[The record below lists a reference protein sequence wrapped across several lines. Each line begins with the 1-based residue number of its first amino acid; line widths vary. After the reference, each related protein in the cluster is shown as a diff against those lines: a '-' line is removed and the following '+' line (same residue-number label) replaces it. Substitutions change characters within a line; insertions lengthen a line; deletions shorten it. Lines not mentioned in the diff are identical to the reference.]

1 MLLLGVMFT
10 LHPAQAWAQQAAP
23 AQAAPSM
30 AARNV
35 TPNTNLV
42 SPEVHPDGTVTF
54 RIWAPD
60 AKNVKVFSAEGTK
73 AVPGTTAE
81 QAKIAEAGVPL
92 VKSEDGVWTA
102 TLGPFPPGA
111 YRYTFQVD
119 GVSTTD
125 PKNPASSETLN
136 AVRSLYVIPGNFS
149 DVKDVP
155 HGSVSSVYY
164 QSKTLGRTRR
174 MHVYLPPGYESG
186 TSSYPVFYLLHGA
199 GDCDDSWT
207 SVGRANFIVDNLIAA
222 GQAKPMIIVM
232 PAGHVTDH
240 FEMNAMRTA
249 ATADPF
255 GADLMNDI
263 IPYVE
268 HHYRVTADPQHRAI
282 AGLSM
287 GGMQTLNAVVTHPGF
302 FSYVGVFSSGWFGGT
317 LEQVEKTDLAAL
329 QSPEKKAVKLFWFS
343 TGKLDIALPNTGPS
357 IELLKKYGYK
367 PEFHESEGFHE
378 WNNWRDYLHEF
389 TPLLFQ

>member
-1 MLLLGVMFT
+1 MPT
-10 LHPAQAWAQQAAP
+10 IEI
-23 AQAAPSM
+23 
-30 AARNV
+30 

-60 AKNVKVFSAEGTK
+60 AKTVKVFCPEGTK
-73 AVPGTTAE
+73 AVPGTTAD
-81 QAKIAEAGVPL
+81 QAKTAEAGVPL
-92 VKSEDGVWTA
+92 VRTENGVWTA
-102 TLGPFPPGA
+102 ILGPFPPGA

-125 PKNPASSETLN
+125 PKNSASSETLT
-136 AVRSLYVIPGNFS
+136 AVRSLYLIPGNFA
-149 DVKDVP
+149 DVNDVP
-155 HGSVSSVYY
+155 HGAVASVYY
-164 QSKTLGRTRR
+164 QSATLGRTRR
-174 MHVYLPPGYESG
+174 MHIYLPPGYESG
-186 TSSYPVFYLLHGA
+186 NSSYPVLFLLHGA

-207 SVGRANFIVDNLIAA
+207 SVGRANFILDNLIAA

-232 PAGHVTDH
+232 PMGHVSAH
-240 FEMNAMRTA
+240 FDMNTMRA
-249 ATADPF
+249 SATSDPF
-255 GADLMNDI
+255 IADLMNDV
-263 IPYVE
+263 IPFVE
-268 HHYRVTADPQHRAI
+268 HHYRVVADPEHRAI

-287 GGMQTLNAVVTHPGF
+287 GGMQTLNAVIAHPGY

-317 LEQVEKTDLAAL
+317 REQVEQANLASL

-343 TGKLDIALPNTGPS
+343 SGKLDIALPNTGPA
-357 IELLKKYGYK
+357 IEMLKKYGYN

-389 TPLLFQ
+389 APLLFQ